1 MAPSVF
7 LFVAPAMD
15 ETLKPDDVADMLDEL
30 LPAKTQSYVLGLKL
44 KLPYDEV
51 EAIHCQY
58 LDPIERLLHTL
69 LSFTKQEEPRPT
81 WRIIVDALR
90 SRAINMPRLAMQ
102 VEAVHCWDVVPGTT
116 TGKLP

>member
-7 LFVAPAMD
+7 LFVAPAVD
-15 ETLKPDDVADMLDEL
+15 ETLKPDDVADMLEEL

-44 KLPYDEV
+44 KIPHHEV

-58 LDPIERLLHTL
+58 LDPMERLLHIL
-69 LSFTKQEEPRPT
+69 LSFTRQKEPRPT

-90 SRAINMPRLAMQ
+90 SRPVNLPRLAMQ
-102 VEAVHCWDVVPGTT
+102 VEAVRCRDVVPGTP
-116 TGKLP
+116 TGKSP